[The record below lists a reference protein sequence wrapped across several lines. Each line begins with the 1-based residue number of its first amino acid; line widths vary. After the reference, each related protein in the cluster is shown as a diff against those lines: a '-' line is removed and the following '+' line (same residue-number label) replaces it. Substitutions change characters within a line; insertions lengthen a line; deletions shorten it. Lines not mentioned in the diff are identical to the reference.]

1 MENKYILA
9 LKFFSETKNEEQ
21 LEIAYNEIEAF
32 METYDNFLFYYFFEH
47 SEIEPS
53 LLDCLSDEMK

>member
-21 LEIAYNEIEAF
+21 MEIAYNEIEAF
-32 METYDNFLFYYFFEH
+32 METYENFLFYYFFDPN
-47 SEIEPS
+47 EIEPS
-53 LLDCLSDEMK
+53 LLDCLSDEIK